1 MNDPYWKIFLPKRHC
16 PLYALAYLLRADPP
30 RRTKSIASLLFSISP
45 SAAADDS
52 ISKQPDFLVVSALI
66 TIPNA

>member
-1 MNDPYWKIFLPKRHC
+1 MPQTILLSALNPH
-16 PLYALAYLLRADPP
+16 YALAYLLRPDPP
-30 RRTKSIASLLFSISP
+30 RRTKSVASLLFSISP